1 MNRNIIQYI
10 KCNNPLKE
18 KRQIQN
24 AYILEYAD
32 TKKSDQQHH
41 ETIMSL
47 LSPLQDILRIRQ
59 VYHDSNIFSGM
70 SIQFPTNDNQDY
82 FSKLSNL
89 LDIPFT
95 ILQSLS
101 LQKRSLAS
109 HPYIKHIYPIYEV
122 DQPVLTQ
129 EISTNGTNNYETRPY
144 DTPITQIKKT
154 HDLQYDGK
162 NIFVCLLDSG
172 VDYTHPALGGG
183 FGPQFKIKYGAN
195 LVDPKE
201 DDEAVGHHRDKNDP
215 FDPCPDNGHGTH
227 VSGIIAGVDHK
238 MKFYGVAPGVQLG
251 MWRVFGCK
259 RGTSEDTII
268 QGLNLAQ
275 KAGCDIVNLSLGFQN
290 AWSEDVMAVVAE
302 RMSQQGVIV
311 VAVSG
316 NQANDGV
323 FLQNT
328 PGTAKSV
335 VSVASINNAKM
346 PSKVLSFN
354 IFPNQ
359 NFIYQPSTTTENF
372 PNGPLQVLYDLQN
385 QEKASLGCQKNDYDQ
400 VQKGSILLI
409 RRGQC
414 TFDIKSQ
421 LAREKGAIGILLYDD
436 QEIKDHDD
444 LFIIQTTSKEKD
456 KAPFPMASIHY
467 KVAKPL
473 IDYKSKNNNSNMI
486 QVKAEKDLVS
496 KDISSA
502 LQVSSFTSAG
512 PTYELEL
519 KPNIA
524 GIGGQVFSTIPLHQS
539 NNDNNSGFP
548 KGWGLKSGTS
558 MASPHISG
566 VLALV
571 LQSFRERTNQKVTSQ
586 FIIEHLQNHAKVV
599 MSNTTF
605 NMPDHPILQGAGLAQ
620 PFDTIMDPIH
630 VSPSQISFN
639 DTASFT
645 QYKTHTLQVSNFDQ
659 NKPIKLQIKH
669 LPSLAVYPYGQPD
682 YNNYYNNNNFNNNN
696 NNQYSSSPVTKRDTD
711 PWVID
716 QGPNQSATEAVN
728 KMIIDDNTN
737 PFTPL
742 EPFQKSNELAVHI
755 AFDVVE
761 FELQPQE
768 IKNITLQVILPDNI
782 PYYYQMY
789 GGYIQLV
796 DKEEKNQGNN
806 SQNEQIHASIPY
818 FGVLGAINQLPL
830 FDDGFPYLAQS
841 DDPTQLYTSNQPFS
855 FKLSSFMNSSG
866 KQQQNQKSLSGLRK
880 DSNNNNIMLEGLP
893 NIVNRLLTASPEI
906 QVDIIRLNDHSPSSS
921 SDQYNNNKRDVNE
934 EKEKEQQK
942 GGAGQEK
949 EEWVGYLPGSP
960 YLYLERNRLQND
972 LYYRELLWDGQIQT
986 DLGVGQPTFYVPVG
1000 YTYALRVRALRLLGD
1015 YENPDHWEIWQ
1026 SGPIIVS

>member
-1 MNRNIIQYI
+1 
-10 KCNNPLKE
+10 
-18 KRQIQN
+18 
-24 AYILEYAD
+24 
-32 TKKSDQQHH
+32 
-41 ETIMSL
+41 MSL
-47 LSPLQDILRIRQ
+47 LSPLKDILHIRQ
-59 VYHDSNIFSGM
+59 TYHDSNVFS
-70 SIQFPTNDNQDY
+70 D
-82 FSKLSNL
+82 L
-89 LDIPFT
+89 PFT

-129 EISTNGTNNYETRPY
+129 EISTNGTGYYETRPY
-144 DTPITQIKKT
+144 DTPVTQIKKT

-290 AWSEDVMAVVAE
+290 AWSEDIMAVVAE

-316 NQANDGV
+316 NQADDGV

-372 PNGPLQVLYDLQN
+372 PNGPLQVLYDSQD
-385 QEKASLGCQKNDYDQ
+385 QDKVSLGCEQNDYDQ

-421 LAREKGAIGILLYDD
+421 LARQKGAIAVLLYDD
-436 QEIKDHDD
+436 QEIKDRDD
-444 LFIIQTTSKEKD
+444 LFIIQTTSKEKA
-456 KAPFPMASIHY
+456 KTPFPMASIHY

-473 IDYKSKNNNSNMI
+473 IDYKSKNNNNMI
-486 QVKAEKDLVS
+486 QVNVEKDLVS
-496 KDISSA
+496 KDISNA

-539 NNDNNSGFP
+539 KNDNSGGFP

-586 FIIEHLQNHAKVV
+586 FVIEHLQNHAKII

-645 QYKTHTLQVSNFDQ
+645 QYKTHTLQISNFDQ
-659 NKPIKLQIKH
+659 NKPIRLQIKH
-669 LPSLAVYPYGQPD
+669 LPSLTVYPYGQPN
-682 YNNYYNNNNFNNNN
+682 YNNYNNFNNFNK
-696 NNQYSSSPVTKRDTD
+696 YSSSPVAKRDAE
-711 PWVID
+711 PWVTD

-728 KMIIDDNTN
+728 KMAIDDTTN

-755 AFDVVE
+755 AFDEVA

-768 IKNITLQVILPDNI
+768 IKNITLQVILPDNV

-796 DKEEKNQGNN
+796 DMEEKNQNN
-806 SQNEQIHASIPY
+806 DNQKEKIHASIPY
-818 FGVLGAINQLPL
+818 FGVLGAVNQLPL

-841 DDPTQLYTSNQPFS
+841 DDPIQLYTSNQPFS

-893 NIVNRLLTASPEI
+893 NIVYRLLTASPEI
-906 QVDIIRLNDHSPSSS
+906 QVDIIRLNDYSSSSS
-921 SDQYNNNKRDVNE
+921 SDQYNNNNNNKRDVNE
-934 EKEKEQQK
+934 EKENKQQK
-942 GGAGQEK
+942 VEEQEK

-986 DLGVGQPTFYVPVG
+986 DLGIGQPTSYVPVG